1 MGKFGIV
8 LKDLKIVSGHME
20 RVISIEAH
28 TKVDTEDVT
37 GTRARNM
44 YGQSAVFPRLPV
56 IQSAK
61 WKDRN
66 GLWFGFGI
74 IHYAAHNT
82 PSPATAVL
90 HRHSRCASIDRIR
103 IPVLSVSIFSVSLIC
118 DIGCTKHYGSDCTD
132 ALLSADE

>member
-1 MGKFGIV
+1 
-8 LKDLKIVSGHME
+8 
-20 RVISIEAH
+20 
-28 TKVDTEDVT
+28 
-37 GTRARNM
+37 M

-82 PSPATAVL
+82 PSPATTVL
-90 HRHSRCASIDRIR
+90 HRHSRYASIDHIR
-103 IPVLSVSIFSVSLIC
+103 ILYVYSVSIFSVSSVTLVR
-118 DIGCTKHYGSDCTD
+118 
-132 ALLSADE
+132 